1 MFEKVLIATDFSKH
15 AKKVIEC
22 IGEMPGLK
30 EVLLLYVISRDPLA
44 RVWPAAG
51 DA

>member
-15 AKKVIEC
+15 AKNVIEC

-30 EVLLLYVISRDPLA
+30 RYYFLMSFLEIRSPESGTRYR
-44 RVWPAAG
+44 R
-51 DA
+51 